1 MIGSAKL
8 AHRKSRWKLRRII
21 ALLKSTREGTEGNS
35 CCWKNWGHGHPAIR
49 RLLHMKVIAYR
60 KLPTVE
66 FCISDS
72 CENGITREKCL
83 RNAQANHLFQ
93 SIPGSKAMLCNF
105 QCVECLDK
113 YVEQDDGRK
122 GRIPRKDSKRM
133 SMHGGSFRGFG
144 SFCPSVYKGGQ
155 PDSEKSSFK
164 LRQVRKWKAEIP
176 DTPPGLTG
184 IGTHTSKKT
193 IFLRAFYSGYCL
205 KSLHGLLNTLPF
217 EFLVFNIRL
226 KLECHSHMDSKKQK
240 NGCLA

>member
-133 SMHGGSFRGFG
+133 EGVFVVSD
-144 SFCPSVYKGGQ
+144 PSARQYIKVAGPTRKKAGLSS
-155 PDSEKSSFK
+155 DRSEN
-164 LRQVRKWKAEIP
+164 E
-176 DTPPGLTG
+176 
-184 IGTHTSKKT
+184 
-193 IFLRAFYSGYCL
+193 
-205 KSLHGLLNTLPF
+205 
-217 EFLVFNIRL
+217 
-226 KLECHSHMDSKKQK
+226 KQK
-240 NGCLA
+240 SPTRRRGSLA